1 MLGYRHG
8 FHAGNF
14 ADVVKHSVLVME
26 LGRFVLK
33 DSPFLYF
40 DTHGGGGIYDLDS
53 QWGETGEAERGVKR
67 LFSLDLNGDSSGL
80 PEPCKLYLD
89 TVKKTGG
96 SGSVYPGSPL
106 IASYFLREQ
115 DYAVISELH
124 PRDFESL
131 ENLFRHSKNI
141 HLHFKDGFERC
152 RSLLPPRGNMPKRGL
167 LLIDPSYELPEDYSL
182 VQESVKRSI
191 KNWTAGTLLLWY
203 PLIERRAT
211 LIDNMKSGII
221 GIAGKEKAEWLD
233 LELAVRKPGVTEK
246 EGHQTSLYGTG
257 MIIVRPGW
265 KTREKLEELLPFYQK
280 IFAEDDCS
288 YFKIESS
295 GGL

>member
-53 QWGETGEAERGVKR
+53 QWGETGEAERGIKR
-67 LFSLDLNGDSSGL
+67 LFSLDLNGDSSGF

-89 TVKKTGG
+89 TVKKAGF

-115 DYAVISELH
+115 DYGVISELH

-182 VQESVKRSI
+182 VQEAVKRSI
-191 KNWTAGTLLLWY
+191 KTWTAGTLLLWY

-221 GIAGKEKAEWLD
+221 GFAGKEKAEWLF
-233 LELAVRKPGVTEK
+233 LELAVCKPGVTEK

-257 MIIVRPGW
+257 MIIIRPGW
-265 KTREKLEELLPFYQK
+265 KTRDKLEELLPFYQK

-295 GGL
+295 GSL